1 MALPVMRVIHSRT
14 VQAIT
19 AKMNLALVIQIAR
32 YFDGAGMAGAS
43 ATKAP

>member
-19 AKMNLALVIQIAR
+19 AKMKPALVIQIAR
-32 YFDGAGMAGAS
+32 YFGRAGMAGAW
-43 ATKAP
+43 ATKAQ